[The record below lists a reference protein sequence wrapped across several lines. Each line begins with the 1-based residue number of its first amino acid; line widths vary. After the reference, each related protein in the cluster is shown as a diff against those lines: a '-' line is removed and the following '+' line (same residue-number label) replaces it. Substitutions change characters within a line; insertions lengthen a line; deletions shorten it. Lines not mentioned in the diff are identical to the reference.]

1 MVTYTTRYRKVR
13 SVSKFDPTL
22 FAPTTANE
30 KPKNLVQ
37 DHGALIDDCE
47 IFRVNGK
54 RLAVETKIAG
64 LNLWDANCVFIQSPK
79 GTGKTQFI
87 RRYLKTVSK
96 YGRVLAVVHR
106 RTLARMLSNE
116 LGLYCYLDEGEFQHG
131 YVISIDSLIKFDI
144 EHDKPYDVLV
154 LDESEQV
161 FRHIVAETT
170 EQNRGKIF
178 RTLVWLIRGAKQ
190 IICSD
195 ADLTG
200 ELTVHLIAKLRR
212 SFEQEDK
219 SIAIINEWKTDR
231 TIEVYKSKQHL
242 IADLVCDLA
251 DGKRIY
257 IPVGELGLVDRIT
270 SLLPYITNP
279 DGSPISVLELT
290 GRTSDEES
298 AQKFFTNP
306 NEEATKYQVIIAT
319 STLSTG
325 VSIDVKWFDAVYG
338 IFDPSVYTFQ
348 DCDQAISRV
357 RNCDTVKVWVHRG
370 PKPLYA
376 SEDAIR
382 FGPVRKELLTRSH
395 TNPGSNG
402 RLSDSEELYMDTEAR
417 IRWCEQK
424 WKCNRTNQFIGLKD
438 SEGWWVETIP
448 TDKEKEKAGSEL
460 LKLAKDPTGDKY
472 CKSIFMARNLDGDE
486 FEYLSNKKNLRGE
499 DARAV
504 KKFWIAKFYELHS
517 SEEVTMAQ
525 IRGYND
531 QNLRDIVKHA
541 KLLKESRDAT
551 IERDR
556 DERAHPKNGK
566 AFTSYDHRTLKRDIF
581 TDVQTIVG
589 IQYTDVLR
597 KAKMH
602 VENEATF
609 VRETESRPPS
619 SREYRA
625 ARKKRKKISD
635 RLKMVIEQ
643 EQIDRLANY
652 VAENLGHVNLV
663 FGSNFKSPTAPKT
676 KTKVFNSV
684 MGQLGI
690 EVKKKPKPKG
700 QEGVEYI
707 VDYDRVAEIVATKNI
722 DGLVAMSPKE

>member
-1 MVTYTTRYRKVR
+1 MIAHTTRYRKVNW
-13 SVSKFDPTL
+13 VQKAHPAL
-22 FAPTTANE
+22 FVATT
-30 KPKNLVQ
+30 KHGRPKDVGHLELASNS
-37 DHGALIDDCE
+37 DCQ
-47 IFRVNGK
+47 IHRLNGK
-54 RLAVETKIAG
+54 RLAVEVKVEDVDIR
-64 LNLWDANCVFIQSPK
+64 DANLVFVKSPK
-79 GTGKTQFI
+79 GTGKTKFL
-87 RRYLKTVSK
+87 RRYLKTIPT
-96 YGRVLAVVHR
+96 YRHILAVVHR

-116 LGLYCYLDEGEFQHG
+116 LSLHCYLDEGKFQHG
-131 YVISIDSLIKFDI
+131 YVISIDSLIKFDT
-144 EHDKPYDVLV
+144 EKDHPYDVLV

-161 FRHIVAETT
+161 FRHLIAETT

-200 ELTVHLIAKLRR
+200 DLTVHLISKLRS
-212 SFEQEDK
+212 SFEQEQ

-231 TIEVYKSKQHL
+231 TIEVYQNKQHL

-270 SLLPYITNP
+270 SLLPYIFNP
-279 DGSPISVLELT
+279 DGTPISVLELT
-290 GRTSDEES
+290 GRTSEDEA
-298 AQKFFTNP
+298 AQKFFANP
-306 NEEATKYQVIIAT
+306 NEEAQKYQVIVAT

-357 RNCDTVKVWVHRG
+357 RNCDSVKVWIHRG
-370 PKPLYA
+370 PKPTYA
-376 SEDAIR
+376 SEEAIR
-382 FGPVRKELLTRSH
+382 SGPVRKELLTRSH
-395 TNPGSNG
+395 TNPDGNG
-402 RLSDSEELYMDTEAR
+402 RLSDSEELYMNFEAR
-417 IRWCEQK
+417 IRWCEQQ
-424 WKCNRTNQFIGLKD
+424 WKCDRTNQFIELKD

-448 TDKEKEKAGSEL
+448 TDPEKETAGSEL

-472 CKSIFMARNLDGDE
+472 CKSIFMARNLDEDE
-486 FEYLSNKKNLRGE
+486 FDWLSQKKNLRGN

-504 KKFWIAKFYELHS
+504 KKYWIAKFYELRS
-517 SEEVTMAQ
+517 TEEVTMAQ
-525 IRGYND
+525 IRGYNEK
-531 QNLRDIVKHA
+531 NLREIVKHA
-541 KLLKESRDAT
+541 KLLKDSRIAT

-556 DERAHPKNGK
+556 TERDNPKSGK

-581 TDVQTIVG
+581 IDVQTIVG
-589 IQYTDVLR
+589 IKCAEVLR

-602 VENEATF
+602 VENEDVFT
-609 VRETESRPPS
+609 RETEFRSPN

-625 ARKKRKKISD
+625 ARKRRNQIRD
-635 RLKMVIEQ
+635 RLKMTVEQ
-643 EQIDRLANY
+643 EQIDKLASY
-652 VAENLGHVNLV
+652 VSENLGHVNLV
-663 FGSNFKSPTAPKT
+663 FATNFKSPTALQT

-690 EVKKKPKPKG
+690 EVKKKPKPKD
-700 QEGVEYI
+700 QEGFEYI
-707 VDYDRVAEIVATKNI
+707 VDYDRVAELVATKDINELI
-722 DGLVAMSPKE
+722 NMSPSA